1 MILIWSHR
9 RFPIA
14 KNLSVTQTIL
24 IFYIWRR
31 MCVNFLKYSIDFLV
45 PTSFLSILVEN
56 DRNLMIEKM
65 FCIQLSL
72 KKIFGDLVSICY
84 VTCIY
89 FLFYIELFWSKKKNT
104 FLLVLRSKS
113 MFCEH
118 YFMSQL
124 KNIGSIEI
132 FPHISFSR
140 LLCFSFNKVVFKRFP
155 CVRWSFE
162 ACFWKKK

>member
-1 MILIWSHR
+1 MIFVWSHR
-9 RFPIA
+9 RFPTT
-14 KNLSVTQTIL
+14 KKLSVTQTIL

-45 PTSFLSILVEN
+45 VSSFSSMLVEN

-65 FCIQLSL
+65 FCIQLWL
-72 KKIFGDLVSICY
+72 KIVFRDLVSICY

-89 FLFYIELFWSKKKNT
+89 LFYIELFWSEKKNI

-113 MFCEH
+113 MFCEN

>member
-1 MILIWSHR
+1 MIFVWSHR
-9 RFPIA
+9 RFPTT
-14 KNLSVTQTIL
+14 KKLSVTQTIL

-45 PTSFLSILVEN
+45 VSSFSSMLVEN

-65 FCIQLSL
+65 CCIQLWL
-72 KKIFGDLVSICY
+72 KIVFGDLVSICY

-89 FLFYIELFWSKKKNT
+89 LFYIELFWSEKKNI

-113 MFCEH
+113 MFCEN

>member
-1 MILIWSHR
+1 MIFVWSHR
-9 RFPIA
+9 RFPTT
-14 KNLSVTQTIL
+14 KKLSVTQTIL

-45 PTSFLSILVEN
+45 VSSFSSMLVEN

-65 FCIQLSL
+65 FCIQLWL
-72 KKIFGDLVSICY
+72 KIVFGDLVSICY

-89 FLFYIELFWSKKKNT
+89 LFYIELFWSEKKNI

-113 MFCEH
+113 MFCEN

-162 ACFWKKK
+162 ACFWEKK